1 MGSPSRRCA
10 SELNP
15 AKLHPTP
22 AKLAKMAWKHRA
34 QAPRQYTTFLRDDET
49 IRQNY
54 LRLDDVTMKRLQL
67 YERKMKGK
75 TTEELLAHVEKITKK
90 NADDC
95 VKMNEDTYKLA
106 EDSKKFGK
114 RSGDK
119 DPDST
124 ASSLLRQKWDLKL
137 YSDDVAG
144 GEARRLEKQL
154 TRANQSDKLVQI
166 LFKEI
171 TGREF

>member
-1 MGSPSRRCA
+1 
-10 SELNP
+10 
-15 AKLHPTP
+15 
-22 AKLAKMAWKHRA
+22 
-34 QAPRQYTTFLRDDET
+34 
-49 IRQNY
+49 
-54 LRLDDVTMKRLQL
+54 MKRLQL

-124 ASSLLRQKWDLKL
+124 ASGLLRQKWDLKL

-154 TRANQSDKLVQI
+154 TRANQSDKLVAI

>member
-1 MGSPSRRCA
+1 
-10 SELNP
+10 
-15 AKLHPTP
+15 
-22 AKLAKMAWKHRA
+22 MAWKQRA
-34 QAPRQYTTFLRDDET
+34 QAPRQYTTFLRDDES

-54 LRLDDVTMKRLQL
+54 LRLDDVAMKRLQL
-67 YERKMKGK
+67 FERKMKGK
-75 TTEELLAHVEKITKK
+75 TTEELLDHVEKITKK

-95 VKMNEDTYKLA
+95 TKMNQAMYELA
-106 EDSKKFGK
+106 EDSKKFNK
-114 RSGDK
+114 RSGDR
-119 DPDST
+119 DPDSS
-124 ASSLLRQKWDLKL
+124 ASEMLRLKWDLKL

-154 TRANQSDKLVQI
+154 TTQNQSDKLVAI

>member
-1 MGSPSRRCA
+1 
-10 SELNP
+10 
-15 AKLHPTP
+15 
-22 AKLAKMAWKHRA
+22 MAWKHKA
-34 QAPRQYTTFLRDDET
+34 QAPRQYTTFLRDDES

-54 LRLDDVTMKRLQL
+54 LRLDDVTFKRLQL

-75 TTEELLAHVEKITKK
+75 TTEELLNYVENITTK
-90 NADDC
+90 NASDLA
-95 VKMNEDTYKLA
+95 KMNQAMYELS
-106 EDSKKFGK
+106 EDSKKFNK
-114 RSGDK
+114 RAGDK
-119 DPDST
+119 DPDSS

-154 TRANQSDKLVQI
+154 TRQNQSDKLVAI

>member
-1 MGSPSRRCA
+1 
-10 SELNP
+10 
-15 AKLHPTP
+15 
-22 AKLAKMAWKHRA
+22 MAWKHKA

-54 LRLDDVTMKRLQL
+54 LRLDDVTFKRLQL

-75 TTEELLAHVEKITKK
+75 TTEELLAYVEKTTKK
-90 NADDC
+90 NSDDC
-95 VKMNEDTYKLA
+95 VKMNQAMYELA
-106 EDSKKFGK
+106 EDSKSFNK
-114 RSGDK
+114 RAGDK
-119 DPDST
+119 DPDSS

-154 TRANQSDKLVQI
+154 TRANQSDKLIQI

>member
-1 MGSPSRRCA
+1 
-10 SELNP
+10 
-15 AKLHPTP
+15 
-22 AKLAKMAWKHRA
+22 MAWKLKA

-54 LRLDDVTMKRLQL
+54 LRLDDVTFKRLQL

-75 TTEELLAHVEKITKK
+75 TTEELLNYVENITKK
-90 NADDC
+90 NSDDC
-95 VKMNEDTYKLA
+95 AKMNHAMYTLS
-106 EDSKKFGK
+106 EDSKKFNK
-114 RSGDK
+114 RAGDR

-124 ASSLLRQKWDLKL
+124 ASTLLRQKWDLKL

-154 TRANQSDKLVQI
+154 TRANQSDKLVAI

>member
-1 MGSPSRRCA
+1 
-10 SELNP
+10 
-15 AKLHPTP
+15 
-22 AKLAKMAWKHRA
+22 MAWKHKA
-34 QAPRQYTTFLRDDET
+34 QAPRQYTTFLRDDES

-54 LRLDDVTMKRLQL
+54 LRLDDVQFKRLQL

-75 TTEELLAHVEKITKK
+75 TTEELLAFVENITKK
-90 NADDC
+90 NSADC
-95 VKMNEDTYKLA
+95 VKMNQATYELSEK
-106 EDSKKFGK
+106 SKIFNK

-119 DPDST
+119 DPDSS
-124 ASSLLRQKWDLKL
+124 ASTLLRQKWDLKL

-154 TRANQSDKLVQI
+154 TRASQSDKLVAI

>member
-1 MGSPSRRCA
+1 MGRRCA
-10 SELNP
+10 SEFNP
-15 AKLHPTP
+15 AKLHPIA
-22 AKLAKMAWKHRA
+22 AKLSKMAWKHKA

-54 LRLDDVTMKRLQL
+54 LRLDDVTFKRLQL

-75 TTEELLAHVEKITKK
+75 TTEELLNYVENITKK
-90 NADDC
+90 NSDNCA
-95 VKMNEDTYKLA
+95 KMNQVMYTLS
-106 EDSKKFGK
+106 EDSKNFNK
-114 RSGDK
+114 RAGDR

-124 ASSLLRQKWDLKL
+124 ASTLLRQKWDLKL

-154 TRANQSDKLVQI
+154 TRANQSDKLVAI

-171 TGREF
+171 TGREY